1 VHCIPATLAA
11 CYKCCVVA
19 LHAGESI
26 EHVEALLQSLPLGR
40 QGSRESRAV
49 KELVQQHDKL
59 RKRVDALI
67 KRTQRAVKN
76 MKTFKEQG
84 LDIKVVTTRG
94 GQQHLELKFNIN
106 DQEAAFICKK
116 LPCVGGSSSS
126 SSSSSDESACR
137 CNKPDGAVWRAPT
150 DLQFM
155 RFDNTVYDDVVQ
167 FAQAFERASAERHA
181 GTAASS
187 DDEEISLDALKK
199 LYGRDPAQMEH
210 NAAYVQKEEANSN
223 RDAARYNPRPAAASG
238 SSSDEN
244 ASPPQKKP
252 APKRAR
258 ARSQGPLSTT
268 SRR

>member
-67 KRTQRAVKN
+67 KRTQRAQKN
-76 MKTFKEQG
+76 MKNFKEQG
-84 LDIKVVTTRG
+84 LDIKIVTTRD
-94 GQQHLELKFNIN
+94 GQEHLELKFNIN
-106 DQEAAFICKK
+106 NQEAAFICKK
-116 LPCVGGSSSS
+116 LPCVGG

-150 DLQFM
+150 DLEFR

-167 FAQAFERASAERHA
+167 FAQAFERASAERRA

-187 DDEEISLDALKK
+187 DDEKISLDALKK
-199 LYGRDPAQMEH
+199 RYGKDPAQMEH

-223 RDAARYNPRPAAASG
+223 RDAARYNPRPAAATG

-244 ASPPQKKP
+244 TSPPQKKP
-252 APKRAR
+252 APKRTR
-258 ARSQGPLSTT
+258 ARLQGTLSTT